1 VSAPDFSRHDDFIQ
15 KDRVSK
21 RANVGWIGPCACLRL
36 ASKVANRT
44 LIVMSGCVA
53 RGQSASASDEGSEM
67 KRFVGKEVY
76 LALSC
81 SRVFGGLF
89 GEGHNQ
95 SRMRL
100 ASGRGYDLT
109 MQAANLLTERLAANN
124 KY

>member
-1 VSAPDFSRHDDFIQ
+1 M
-15 KDRVSK
+15 
-21 RANVGWIGPCACLRL
+21 C
-36 ASKVANRT
+36 
-44 LIVMSGCVA
+44 GCVA